1 MIGIVYRLCVTRASS
16 PKAMGCYG
24 SIASYSRGLDVCAG
38 LLRVDKGPSALL
50 QKAAVG
56 GLLPES
62 QPQIRVRSFENV
74 PSGALSRLAADL
86 SSLERDG

>member
-1 MIGIVYRLCVTRASS
+1 MFVLAYL
-16 PKAMGCYG
+16 
-24 SIASYSRGLDVCAG
+24 
-38 LLRVDKGPSALL
+38 VDKGPSALI

-62 QPQIRVRSFENV
+62 QSQIRVRSFENGA
-74 PSGALSRLAADL
+74 SGAPFRLVAVL